1 MGQASKGATPTQIAA
16 DLKLTRSAVWYTI
29 SIDPLRNEGIS
40 QPRAA
45 RKKSYTNAEE
55 RLIIRHVRLNPK
67 DTYKQVKEACQLS
80 FSNSTIKR
88 ILKAHGIG
96 NWRAKRRPLLTEE
109 HAAKRLAWCLARR
122 HWSVEEWGMVC
133 WSDECSCERGRGKRS
148 EWVFRTPAQ
157 KWHREMVQ
165 TYGTNKNMKVL
176 EFLTCST
183 RCTVRSLSQTLR
195 HHRCLTQ
202 MFHYK
207 NLRLY
212 RILRYLM
219 EYYISSLSG
228 SNRLPHMFFFVF
240 PSHGLSLESVYI
252 PLELPQDRT

>member
-1 MGQASKGATPTQIAA
+1 
-16 DLKLTRSAVWYTI
+16 
-29 SIDPLRNEGIS
+29 
-40 QPRAA
+40 
-45 RKKSYTNAEE
+45 
-55 RLIIRHVRLNPK
+55 
-67 DTYKQVKEACQLS
+67 
-80 FSNSTIKR
+80 
-88 ILKAHGIG
+88 
-96 NWRAKRRPLLTEE
+96 
-109 HAAKRLAWCLARR
+109 
-122 HWSVEEWGMVC
+122 MVC

-202 MFHYK
+202 TFHYK

-252 PLELPQDRT
+252 PLELPQDRTQIDKIKTVLLRYKSPSSHSQLRSGYPQRKP